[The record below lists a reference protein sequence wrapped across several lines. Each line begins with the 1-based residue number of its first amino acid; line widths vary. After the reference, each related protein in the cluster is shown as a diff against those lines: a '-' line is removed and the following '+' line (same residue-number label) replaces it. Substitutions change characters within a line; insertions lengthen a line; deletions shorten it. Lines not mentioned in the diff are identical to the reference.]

1 MRLTRL
7 LAVVMTAA
15 LLSAA
20 LATQVAEANQ
30 RWSGSQPS
38 VGQCRKLTHL
48 LDRGPRQQ
56 HHLPDLVQAGP
67 QLPRDRRTPA
77 PQGRD
82 LERPLDR
89 HQAPRTWRSA
99 SATRRSRQRSARTT
113 RVRDRTAYTWFYFVP
128 TKSQRA
134 AHQRWFRCDLG
145 LQHATQYAVLPT
157 DRVPALSDAT
167 PSNNVARCLRLVN
180 GHYLTTSCSTAH
192 AYRSAGTFGV
202 AKKSYPGVTALLQ
215 QGRSRCPRIVATDTN
230 FRWTWNSQ
238 PIWNRG
244 HNHIVVCYSTRPGDR
259 ALAAPGR
266 FVGQVCVRSYPR
278 VHGDRR
284 GRRRVD
290 RARGAELRDR
300 EGPVADLAGRPRTVR
315 GPPGRTGS
323 TPAGASPSSPG
334 GPSPAGCR
342 CRAAGPAPRA
352 GRGGT
357 TPGRPQWG
365 GGARAGSGR

>member
-38 VGQCRKLTHL
+38 VGQCRKLTTSLIEDHASNTTSPISCK
-48 LDRGPRQQ
+48 RAHNSR
-56 HHLPDLVQAGP
+56 VIAVR
-67 QLPRDRRTPA
+67 QLPTGVTWGDLSTDTKLHNMAVSLCYPA
-77 PQGRD
+77 F
-82 LERPLDR
+82 
-89 HQAPRTWRSA
+89 QAA
-99 SATRRSRQRSARTT
+99 LGQNNA
-113 RVRDRTAYTWFYFVP
+113 VRDRTAYTWFYFVP

-145 LQHATQYAVLPT
+145 LQHATRYAVLPT
-157 DRVPALSDAT
+157 DHVPALRDAT

-202 AKKSYPGVTALLQ
+202 AKKSYPGETALLQ

-244 HNHIVVCYSTRPGDR
+244 HNHIVVCYKHSTK
-259 ALAAPGR
+259 
-266 FVGQVCVRSYPR
+266 
-278 VHGDRR
+278 
-284 GRRRVD
+284 
-290 RARGAELRDR
+290 
-300 EGPVADLAGRPRTVR
+300 
-315 GPPGRTGS
+315 
-323 TPAGASPSSPG
+323 
-334 GPSPAGCR
+334 
-342 CRAAGPAPRA
+342 
-352 GRGGT
+352 
-357 TPGRPQWG
+357 
-365 GGARAGSGR
+365 